1 MLSKDFLKEMRSR
14 AKTWM
19 SERYGRAAER
29 MGERKPA
36 FETNAGLPVAPLY
49 TPADLADQD
58 YFETIGLPGE
68 YPYTRGTYPIGY
80 RSRYWQ
86 QNAYAG
92 FGTGPDT
99 NERLKFALSQG
110 ETALNLIMDV
120 PTSYWG
126 IDSDD
131 PQAEGEVGRTGLAMN
146 SIEDM
151 ADAFADIPIERIS
164 VTLNPTSV
172 VVPSIYFAMAEER
185 GLALADLKGT
195 CRNNPLVDYVSCNS
209 GVMPAPQDA
218 LRELADF
225 VAFTQEHT
233 PSWHPFNIG
242 SYEYR
247 ENGVTAVQEL
257 GFLFGNTI
265 AYTDALIER
274 GLEFDEFAPK
284 YLFYTSV
291 QTNLF
296 EEIAK
301 LRAARRM
308 WAKLAR
314 DRYGAKNPASLLFRI
329 HTQTSG
335 FTLTAEEPLNNIAR
349 ATIQGLAAVL
359 GGTNSLYT
367 DPYDEALCLP
377 SELGLRTA
385 MRTQQIIMEESGV
398 ADTIDP
404 LGGSYYVEPLTNAM
418 EEGALEV
425 LAEIEA
431 QGGMVKAIE
440 NGWASA
446 ESERSVAQ
454 YLSRVASGE
463 HVVVGHNKYRTDEPV
478 ERSVFRIDPAFEQRQ
493 KDRLAKLRA
502 ERNDAEVAAKLEAL
516 RQAVRNDNNMVR
528 PCIEAAKARATFG
541 EMTQAIYGE
550 MKSFRED
557 FRDLK
562 LRMYA

>member
-1 MLSKDFLKEMRSR
+1 MLSKKFLTEMRSR

-36 FETNAGLPVAPLY
+36 FETNAGIPVAPLY

-58 YFETIGLPGE
+58 YFASLGLPGE
-68 YPYTRGTYPIGY
+68 YPFTRGTYAVGY

-86 QNAYAG
+86 PNAYAG

-131 PQAEGEVGRTGLAMN
+131 PLAEGEVGRTGLAMN
-146 SIEDM
+146 SIDDM

-185 GLALADLKGT
+185 GIALRDLKGT

-233 PSWHPFNIG
+233 PNWHPFNIG

-274 GLEFDEFAPK
+274 GMAFDDFAPK

-296 EEIAK
+296 EEVAK
-301 LRAARRM
+301 IRAARRM

-314 DRYGAKNPASLLFRI
+314 DRYGAQNPASLLFRI
-329 HTQTSG
+329 HAQTSG

-404 LGGSYYVEPLTNAM
+404 LGGSYYVESLTNAM
-418 EEGALEV
+418 EEGANEV
-425 LAEIEA
+425 LAEIES

-446 ESERSVAQ
+446 ESERSVAH

-463 HVVVGHNKYRTDEPV
+463 HVVVGQNKYRTDEPV

-493 KDRLAKLRA
+493 KDRLVKLRA
-502 ERNDAEVAAKLEAL
+502 ERDDALVAERLEAL
-516 RQAVRNDNNMVR
+516 RQAVREDHDMVR

>member
-1 MLSKDFLKEMRSR
+1 MLSKGFLKEMRSR

-19 SERYGRAAER
+19 TERYGRAAER

-209 GVMPAPQDA
+209 GVMPAPKDA

-257 GFLFGNTI
+257 GFLFGNAI

-308 WAKLAR
+308 WAKLAKE
-314 DRYGAKNPASLLFRI
+314 RYGAKNPASLLFRI

-404 LGGSYYVEPLTNAM
+404 LGGSYYVESLTNAM

-440 NGWASA
+440 NG
-446 ESERSVAQ
+446 
-454 YLSRVASGE
+454 
-463 HVVVGHNKYRTDEPV
+463 
-478 ERSVFRIDPAFEQRQ
+478 
-493 KDRLAKLRA
+493 
-502 ERNDAEVAAKLEAL
+502 
-516 RQAVRNDNNMVR
+516 
-528 PCIEAAKARATFG
+528 
-541 EMTQAIYGE
+541 
-550 MKSFRED
+550 
-557 FRDLK
+557 
-562 LRMYA
+562 

>member
-1 MLSKDFLKEMRSR
+1 MLRKDFLKRMRAR
-14 AKTWM
+14 AKAWT
-19 SERYGRAAER
+19 EKRYVPAAER
-29 MGERKPA
+29 MGERKPL
-36 FETNAGLPVAPLY
+36 FETNAGLGVAPLY

-58 YFETIGLPGE
+58 YFESIGLPGE
-68 YPYTRGTYPIGY
+68 YPFTRGTYPIGY

-86 QNAYAG
+86 QNVYAG

-126 IDSDD
+126 IDADD
-131 PQAEGEVGRTGLAMN
+131 PLAEGEVGRTGVSMN

-151 ADAFADIPIERIS
+151 ADAFADIPIDRIS
-164 VTLNPTSV
+164 VTLNTTSV
-172 VVPSIYFAMAEER
+172 VLPAIYFAMAEER
-185 GLALADLKGT
+185 GIAVADLKGT

-209 GVMPAPQDA
+209 GVMPAPDDA

-225 VAFTQEHT
+225 VAFTLDHA
-233 PSWHPFNIG
+233 PKWNPFNIG

-247 ENGVTAVQEL
+247 ENGATAVQEL
-257 GFLFGNTI
+257 GFLFGNAI
-265 AYTDALIER
+265 AYTDALIAR
-274 GLEFDEFAPK
+274 GLQFDDFAPK

-296 EEIAK
+296 EEIVK
-301 LRAARRM
+301 YRAARRI
-308 WAKLAR
+308 WAKIAKE
-314 DRYGAKNPASLLFRI
+314 RYGARNPASLLFRI
-329 HTQTSG
+329 HVQTSG
-335 FTLTAEEPLNNIAR
+335 LTLTAEEPLNNIAR

-377 SELGLRTA
+377 SEQGLRTA

-404 LGGSYYVEPLTNAM
+404 LGGSYYVESLTDAM
-418 EEGALEV
+418 EEGANGV

-440 NGWASA
+440 NGW
-446 ESERSVAQ
+446 V
-454 YLSRVASGE
+454 
-463 HVVVGHNKYRTDEPV
+463 
-478 ERSVFRIDPAFEQRQ
+478 
-493 KDRLAKLRA
+493 
-502 ERNDAEVAAKLEAL
+502 
-516 RQAVRNDNNMVR
+516 
-528 PCIEAAKARATFG
+528 
-541 EMTQAIYGE
+541 
-550 MKSFRED
+550 
-557 FRDLK
+557 
-562 LRMYA
+562 